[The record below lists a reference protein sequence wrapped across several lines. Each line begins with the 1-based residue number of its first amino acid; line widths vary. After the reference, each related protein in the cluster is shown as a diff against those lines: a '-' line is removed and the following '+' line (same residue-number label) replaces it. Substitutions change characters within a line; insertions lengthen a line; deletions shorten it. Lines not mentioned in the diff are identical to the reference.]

1 MAGNCTFC
9 ASTKYLER
17 SKSLCPKLHVFCH
30 FAHELLSPP
39 SENCM
44 LKTPRPDHYLAKTEN
59 TEKKEMKKDEE
70 HLEETDGFSAGAGAD
85 STAAARIR
93 ACR

>member
-1 MAGNCTFC
+1 
-9 ASTKYLER
+9 
-17 SKSLCPKLHVFCH
+17 
-30 FAHELLSPP
+30 
-39 SENCM
+39 M